1 MILKNEKIMKKI
13 IVLTGFFLVFVGSI
27 FSQGEWT
34 YDNLTTFKQSIGSTH
49 LGPYAFFAG
58 GFTSGGYTSEVE
70 IYNTQSKDWIYNQFS
85 LAREFTAGASGGSK
99 VFFAGGA
106 DESGAIA
113 IVDIYDTL
121 SGQWDVAELSE
132 ARVFLS
138 AVSKGNEVLFAG
150 GGDLSQG
157 TESDV
162 VDIYNTDS
170 EEWSTSFLSEARGNM
185 GSAVVGDFA
194 FFAGGFYLSS
204 GLPSSRVDIYNFST
218 GAWTTAEL
226 SQPRYFLAAVT
237 VGQKILFAGGM
248 GADDLPS
255 KRVDIYDAVTGEWS
269 IDSLS
274 VARAFWDHENA
285 ASVCGKAYFIGGWST
300 ETETYQIT
308 GDFNVIDIYDEASGA
323 WSVEY
328 LPYNLFFHS
337 TVAVDDKLIIAGGGT
352 IAGQFIQLRDVV
364 RIYTC
369 TTVATREVDFQAY
382 VDVYPNPT
390 SGTLHLAF
398 QDNIQ
403 EVKVCITDIAGKL
416 IYATSGLNAK
426 AIEINTNGFAE
437 GVYVIQLQTPEGIQ
451 SQKIVVSR

>member
-1 MILKNEKIMKKI
+1 MKKVNI
-13 IVLTGFFLVFVGSI
+13 GIVI
-27 FSQGEWT
+27 FAIATLSSFGQGEWT
-34 YDNLTTFKQSIGSTH
+34 FDNLTTFKQSMGSTH
-49 LGPYAFFAG
+49 IGPYAFFAG
-58 GFTSGGYTSEVE
+58 GYTAGGYTSDVE
-70 IYNTQSKDWIYNQFS
+70 IYNTKSKEWIYSQFS
-85 LAREFTAGASGGSK
+85 LPREFTAGVSSGSK
-99 VFFAGGA
+99 VFFAGGG

-113 IVDIYDTL
+113 IVDMYDTI
-121 SGQWDVAELSE
+121 SSQWEVADLSE

-138 AVSKGNEVLFAG
+138 AVSMGNEVLFAG
-150 GGDLSQG
+150 GGDFFQG

-170 EEWSTSFLSEARGNM
+170 EEWSTSFLSEARGCM
-185 GSAVVGDFA
+185 GSAVAGDYA
-194 FFAGGFYLSS
+194 FFAGGFYFSS
-204 GLPSSRVDIYNFST
+204 ALPSSRVDIYNFST

-285 ASVCGKAYFIGGWST
+285 ASVCSKAYFIGGWST

-308 GDFNVIDIYDEASGA
+308 GDFNEIDIYDEANGT

-337 TVAVDDKLIIAGGGT
+337 TVTVDDKLIIAGGGT
-352 IAGQFIQLRDVV
+352 IAGQFIQLRDEI

-369 TTVATREVDFQAY
+369 ETVSTEDMDFQTDM
-382 VDVYPNPT
+382 VTYPNPT
-390 SGTLHLAF
+390 SGSLYLIF
-398 QDNIQ
+398 QDNI
-403 EVKVCITDIAGKL
+403 ENVNVIITDIAGKV
-416 IYATSGLNAK
+416 IYLTSGSNAK
-426 AIEINTNGFAE
+426 EIEVNTSGFAE
-437 GVYVIQLQTPEGIQ
+437 GVYVVQIQTQQGIQ
-451 SQKIVVSR
+451 SKKIVVAR

>member
-1 MILKNEKIMKKI
+1 MKKI
-13 IVLTGFFLVFVGSI
+13 IVLTGVFLLLVFRLV
-27 FSQGEWT
+27 SQGEWT
-34 YDNLTTFKQSIGSTH
+34 YDNLTTFKQSMGSTH
-49 LGPYAFFAG
+49 LGPYVFFAG

-70 IYNTQSKDWIYNQFS
+70 IYNTKSRDWIYNQLS
-85 LAREFTAGASGGSK
+85 LAREFTAAVSGGSK

-106 DESGAIA
+106 NESGSIA
-113 IVDIYDTL
+113 TVDIYDTIT
-121 SGQWDVAELSE
+121 GQWDVADLSE
-132 ARVFLS
+132 ARVLLS
-138 AVSKGNEVLFAG
+138 AVSKGNEILFAG
-150 GGDLSQG
+150 GGDVSQG

-170 EEWSTSFLSEARGNM
+170 EEWTTAFLSEARTNM
-185 GSAVVGDFA
+185 GSAVLGDFA

-308 GDFNVIDIYDEASGA
+308 GDFNVIDIYDEANGA

-352 IAGQFIQLRDVV
+352 ITGQFIQLHDEIL
-364 RIYTC
+364 IYTC
-369 TTVATREVDFQAY
+369 GTVSTEDMDFQTDM
-382 VDVYPNPT
+382 VTYPNPT
-390 SGTLHLAF
+390 SGSLYLIF
-398 QDNIQ
+398 QDNVESVNVI
-403 EVKVCITDIAGKL
+403 ITDIAGKV
-416 IYATSGLNAK
+416 IYVTSGSNAK
-426 AIEINTNGFAE
+426 EIEINTNGFAE
-437 GVYVIQLQTPEGIQ
+437 GVYVVQVQTPEGIQ
-451 SQKIVVSR
+451 SQRIVVTR